1 MPDNTEQSWSDA
13 LFALAEEAK
22 EDATQYGTSE
32 RLNVQLSDLSLT
44 LRGWAATIDPGVM
57 RRFEAAE
64 AARVADPVIDETPE
78 EAALNPANWA
88 SIEQARVGLRALV
101 RREYMARS
109 GMRQVHLVRVIAL
122 LKMAPDERPVDYA
135 LELEAH
141 ENAAERL
148 ATLDV
153 ARDAKLDWI
162 EGNDDLEAARAY
174 DASAGWP

>member
-13 LFALAEEAK
+13 LLALSEEAK
-22 EDATQYGTSE
+22 SDAAQYGTAE
-32 RLNVQLSDLSLT
+32 RLNVQLLDLSGT
-44 LRGWAATIDPGVM
+44 LRAWAGTIDPGVM
-57 RRFEAAE
+57 RRFEAAQ
-64 AARVADPVIDETPE
+64 AAQAASVIDETPE
-78 EAALNPANWA
+78 EAVLNPANWA

-162 EGNDDLEAARAY
+162 EGNDDLDAARAY

>member
-13 LFALAEEAK
+13 LLALSEEAK

-44 LRGWAATIDPGVM
+44 LRGWAATIDANVM
-57 RRFEAAE
+57 RRFEAAQQ
-64 AARVADPVIDETPE
+64 AAPVADETIE

-88 SIEQARVGLRALV
+88 SIEQARAGLRALV
-101 RREYMARS
+101 RREYQNRS

-162 EGNDDLEAARAY
+162 EGNDDLDAARAY